1 MKDIKQYY
9 EKYLPPN
16 STNEDIWFE
25 INKIPLKWNIPFGA
39 IIDSIVQK
47 NYDLPINIIVHFSSL
62 PEEKIL
68 RFKKIES
75 LKSAYLNSLKEAM
88 TLKYGSSEKV
98 LNLPTNET
106 NRLLDIIT
114 NDGNKMLR
122 EFNDINKSFFDID
135 LRLIK

>member
-1 MKDIKQYY
+1 M
-9 EKYLPPN
+9 PPN
-16 STNEDIWFE
+16 TTNENIWFE

-39 IIDSIVQK
+39 LIDSIIQK
-47 NYDLPINIIVHFSSL
+47 NYELPINITVHFSSL

-75 LKSAYLNSLKEAM
+75 LKSAYLNSLKEAL

-106 NRLLDIIT
+106 NKLLEIIT

-122 EFNDINKSFFDID
+122 EFNELNRAFFDVD